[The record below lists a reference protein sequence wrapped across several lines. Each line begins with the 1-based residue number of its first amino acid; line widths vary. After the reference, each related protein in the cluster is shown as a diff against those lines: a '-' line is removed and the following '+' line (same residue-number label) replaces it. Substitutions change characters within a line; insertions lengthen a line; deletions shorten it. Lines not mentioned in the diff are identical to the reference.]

1 MPVKLLAALIL
12 LALNLLVDLSFIA
25 DGVGVSTATYV
36 RVALGL
42 FLIAGLIRGSEAART
57 FALFVAVLNLLAGTL
72 LLFQYG
78 SSLSLAAALFGV
90 KIYFMIA
97 TPFVF
102 GGYLLWCM
110 KQEDVK
116 TWLYK
121 RAYGKLG
128 GADE

>member
-1 MPVKLLAALIL
+1 MPVKLLVALIL
-12 LALNLLVDLSFIA
+12 LALNILVDLSIVA
-25 DGVGVSTATYV
+25 DAVTASTAIYV
-36 RVALGL
+36 RIALGL
-42 FLIAGLIRGSEAART
+42 FLVAGLIRGSEAART
-57 FALFVAVLNLLAGTL
+57 LALVVAGLNLLGGTL
-72 LLFQYG
+72 ILFQYG
-78 SSLSLAAALFGV
+78 SALSTAAALFGV

-110 KQEDVK
+110 NQEDVK

-121 RAYGKLG
+121 RAYGKHG

>member
-57 FALFVAVLNLLAGTL
+57 LALVVAGLNLLAGAL

-110 KQEDVK
+110 NQEDVK

-128 GADE
+128 GTDE

>member
-1 MPVKLLAALIL
+1 MPVKLLAALLL
-12 LALNLLVDLSFIA
+12 LAVVFVLDFATVA
-25 DGVGVSTATYV
+25 DGTATTATYI
-36 RVALGL
+36 ALAL
-42 FLIAGLIRGSEAART
+42 RTFLIVGLIRGSEAART
-57 FALFVAVLNLLAGTL
+57 LALVVAYVSLLGGTL

-78 SSLSLAAALFGV
+78 AALSLAAALFGV

-97 TPFVF
+97 APFVF

-110 KQEDVK
+110 RQEDVK

-128 GADE
+128 GVDD

>member
-12 LALNLLVDLSFIA
+12 LALNLLVDLSTIA
-25 DGVGVSTATYV
+25 DGVAVSTATYV

-57 FALFVAVLNLLAGTL
+57 LALFVAVINLLAGAL

-78 SSLSLAAALFGV
+78 SSLSIAAALFGI

-97 TPFVF
+97 APFVF
-102 GGYLLWCM
+102 GAYLLWCM

-128 GADE
+128 GTDE

>member
-57 FALFVAVLNLLAGTL
+57 LALVVAGLNLLAGTL

-110 KQEDVK
+110 NQEDVK

-128 GADE
+128 GTDE

>member
-57 FALFVAVLNLLAGTL
+57 LALVVAGLNLLAGAL

-110 KQEDVK
+110 NQEDVK

>member
-1 MPVKLLAALIL
+1 MPVKLLAALLL

-57 FALFVAVLNLLAGTL
+57 LALVVAGLNLLAGTL

-110 KQEDVK
+110 NQEDVK

-128 GADE
+128 GTDE

>member
-57 FALFVAVLNLLAGTL
+57 LALVVAGLNLLAGAL

-110 KQEDVK
+110 NQEDVK

-121 RAYGKLG
+121 RAYGKH

>member
-57 FALFVAVLNLLAGTL
+57 LALVVAGLNLLAGTL

-110 KQEDVK
+110 NQEDVK

>member
-1 MPVKLLAALIL
+1 MPVKLLVALLL
-12 LALNLLVDLSFIA
+12 LAVVFVLDFATVA
-25 DGVGVSTATYV
+25 DGTATNATYV
-36 RVALGL
+36 ALAL
-42 FLIAGLIRGSEAART
+42 RTFLIVGLIRGSEAART
-57 FALFVAVLNLLAGTL
+57 LALVVAWVSLLGGAL

-78 SSLSLAAALFGV
+78 SALSMAAALFGV

-97 TPFVF
+97 APFVF

-128 GADE
+128 GVEE

>member
-1 MPVKLLAALIL
+1 MPVKLLAALLL

-25 DGVGVSTATYV
+25 DGVGVTTATYV

-110 KQEDVK
+110 NQEDVK

>member
-1 MPVKLLAALIL
+1 MPVKLLVALIL
-12 LALNLLVDLSFIA
+12 LALNILVDLSIVA
-25 DGVGVSTATYV
+25 DAVTASTAIYV
-36 RVALGL
+36 RIALGL
-42 FLIAGLIRGSEAART
+42 FLVAGLIRGSEAART
-57 FALFVAVLNLLAGTL
+57 LALVVAGLNLLGGTL
-72 LLFQYG
+72 ILFQYG
-78 SSLSLAAALFGV
+78 SALSTAAALFGV

-110 KQEDVK
+110 NQEDVK

-121 RAYGKLG
+121 RAYGKH

>member
-25 DGVGVSTATYV
+25 DGVGVTTATYV

-57 FALFVAVLNLLAGTL
+57 LALVVAGLNLLAGAL

-110 KQEDVK
+110 NQEDVK